1 MQIVANSSALNR
13 SAQWLSQRSFYLTA
27 GLLWLAVALRSLLNL
42 FENELRAPIIALL
55 CVWLVLFLT
64 QELLTRR
71 HANYFP
77 LYLVLQSFSA
87 SILLLTPAPAD
98 FYAILF
104 GILSMQVIQR
114 AEVRRGAV
122 LIALLSAWMTLALA
136 LANGLAQG
144 LAFGLLYT
152 AGNALLASYA
162 LAAQRAHAARLENQN
177 LAQQLAQANR
187 ELQAAAASREKL
199 AGARERQHLAREL
212 HDAVTQT
219 IFSMTLTTQSARRL
233 MESDAARV
241 PAQLERL
248 QQLAESALAEMRLLI
263 AELRPPSVAANGL
276 AVALREH
283 LAERE
288 RADNLIVTLYVEGNE
303 NLSAREAEQL
313 FRIAQEALNN
323 IVKHARVTRAHI
335 ALDFRAPCWMEIRD
349 AGAGFD
355 MDSAQDATQ
364 VGLVSMRERAA
375 DIGWSLQ
382 IHSSPTQ
389 GTLIRVEQANGAS
402 SQ

>member
-1 MQIVANSSALNR
+1 VQIVANPSALNR
-13 SAQWLSQRSFYLTA
+13 SAQWLSRWFFYWTA
-27 GLLWLAVALRSLLNL
+27 GLLWLAVAARALLALPSSSLL
-42 FENELRAPIIALL
+42 ATVSALL
-55 CVWLVLFLT
+55 CIWLVLFVT
-64 QELLTRR
+64 EAPLTRR
-71 HANYFP
+71 RANYFP
-77 LYLVLQSFSA
+77 LYLIPQTLIASA
-87 SILLLTPAPAD
+87 LLFVPAPAD

-104 GILSMQVIQR
+104 GILSMQVIQH
-114 AEVRRGAV
+114 AEVRRGVV

-187 ELQAAAASREKL
+187 ELQAAAAQREKL

-219 IFSMTLTTQSARRL
+219 IFSMTLTTQAAQLL
-233 MESDAARV
+233 MERDAARV

-248 QQLAESALAEMRLLI
+248 QELAESALAEMRMLI

-276 AVALREH
+276 AAALREH

-375 DIGWSLQ
+375 EIGWSLQ
-382 IHSSPTQ
+382 IRSSPAQ
-389 GTLIRVEQANGAS
+389 GTLIRVEQTSGAN